1 MSKKNS
7 WNSMKMYMANW
18 NKRRTSALKRG
29 LTTAAFLLLLLTGA
43 HAQEKTATPKDSL
56 PEQFDA
62 TDRAFIKRYRY
73 PDAVPFERKDWKS
86 HTYISLFGGIDK
98 ILPRSHTSFNVG
110 PTGGVAVGTQLSRAH
125 GVRLSLYGGSLTR
138 SDDNASLT
146 RFGTQADYLFNITS
160 YTAGYNPG
168 RFFEFSLLAG
178 LGYQYSTFEGNR
190 EHVGELHAGFQLKLH
205 PSPQLDIFL
214 EPRLGLATDGIDH
227 SFQENWHK
235 YDLTYGAVIGLNY
248 RLKRWTPIGKRSR
261 PLQEEHFLDNTFI
274 SYATG
279 VQMQLSRLT
288 REIGQLRSV
297 GPHVTVSAGKWI
309 APLLALRLSAFY
321 SGDTWHGRTIQ
332 ESEDT
337 EGYDIYEMSSYMGGR
352 LEGMFNL
359 LRLISKEADESPW
372 GLNLLLGGE
381 LGYMWKESYLNPT
394 RGGYMGLTGGMQ
406 VKYQVAE
413 NTAIFLEP
421 RFTLASYSALTRN
434 DSGRETSERYADN
447 LFSLNIGVEL
457 QRASQETRLAR
468 SLNRELFR
476 RSFFVSAGGGI
487 QTLAQGR
494 RYRLKHMVSPSAM
507 LAAGYRFS
515 LLSSV
520 RLAGEYS
527 QITENRQNGDYKHRL
542 VGGSLVYMLNLANL
556 MTGYEPERKWNVHLL
571 AGLAGTAC
579 LRDDGSGNTF
589 AIGEEIGI
597 HASCRVYKKVHVF
610 LEPKAIFY
618 PKEKLMQW
626 NKQGT
631 DVVMSLQAGVTYDF

>member
-1 MSKKNS
+1 
-7 WNSMKMYMANW
+7 MKMYMANW
-18 NKRRTSALKRG
+18 NKCSISNPRRG
-29 LTTAAFLLLLLTGA
+29 LATIAFLLLLLAGT
-43 HAQEKTATPKDSL
+43 HAQEVSETPKDSL

-73 PDAVPFERKDWKS
+73 PDAVPFDRKDRKS

-98 ILPRSHTSFNVG
+98 ILPRSYTSFNVG
-110 PTGGVAVGTQLSRAH
+110 PTGGVGVGTQLSPAH
-125 GVRLSLYGGSLTR
+125 SLRLSLYGGSLTR

-160 YTAGYNPG
+160 YTSGYNPG

-178 LGYQYSTFEGNR
+178 LGYQYSSFEGNR
-190 EHVGELHAGFQLKLH
+190 EHVGELHAGLQLKLH

-227 SFQENWHK
+227 SFQQNWHK

-248 RLKRWTPIGKRSR
+248 RLKRWMPIGGRSR
-261 PLQEEHFLDNTFI
+261 VLQEENFLDNTFL

-288 REIGQLRSV
+288 GEIGRLRSV
-297 GPHVTVSAGKWI
+297 GPHVALSAGKWI

-332 ESEDT
+332 ESEGA
-337 EGYDIYEMSSYMGGR
+337 EEYDIYEMSSYMGGR

-359 LRLISKEADESPW
+359 LRLISKEADEAPW

-394 RGGYMGLTGGMQ
+394 RGGYMGLTGGIQ
-406 VKYQVAE
+406 AKYQVAE
-413 NTAIFLEP
+413 HTAIFLEP
-421 RFTLASYSALTRN
+421 RFTLAGYSALTRN
-434 DSGRETSERYADN
+434 GDGLETSERYADN
-447 LFSLNIGVEL
+447 LFSLNVGIEL

-468 SLNRELFR
+468 SLNRELFE
-476 RSFFVSAGGGI
+476 RSFFVSAGGGV
-487 QTLAQGR
+487 QALAQGR
-494 RYRLKHMVSPSAM
+494 RYHLKHLVSPSAL
-507 LAAGYRFS
+507 LAVGYRFS
-515 LLSSV
+515 PLSSV
-520 RLAGEYS
+520 RLAGEYGP
-527 QITENRQNGDYKHRL
+527 IRENRQDGDFRHRI
-542 VGGSLVYMLNLANL
+542 VRGSLVYMLSLANL
-556 MTGYEPERKWNVHLL
+556 MTGYEPERKWDVHLL

-579 LRDDGSGNTF
+579 LRNDGNGNKFT
-589 AIGEEIGI
+589 IGEEVGVQ
-597 HASCRVYKKVHVF
+597 ASYRVYKKLHVF
-610 LEPKAIFY
+610 LEPKVHFY

-631 DVVMSLQAGVTYDF
+631 DVLMSLQAGVTYEFSLSK